1 MIFLCIFFIFNSDL
15 NKVKYDLTSS
25 ISRNYSYP
33 QNDVKFFSDFNDEKT
48 GPAHSINLTYISSE
62 SRQRLGGDVVVVFTV
77 VVDAMKQ
84 SEGLKA
90 RPNVFSKLIL
100 WFDMKIS
107 CSTSLH
113 EPLTFFPI
121 SVMTQEEKI
130 SIPLRI
136 LWKKG
141 DMKKMLNHQTAIW
154 SSIKKYIQY
163 HLEIHYALWYFQFET
178 NNNISNVTC
187 R

>member
-1 MIFLCIFFIFNSDL
+1 MYFFIFISDL

-33 QNDVKFFSDFNDEKT
+33 QNDVNFFSDFNDEKT
-48 GPAHSINLTYISSE
+48 GPAHSINLTYIISE
-62 SRQRLGGDVVVVFTV
+62 SRQRLGDVVVVSTV

-113 EPLTFFPI
+113 EPLSFFPI

-141 DMKKMLNHQTAIW
+141 DRKKMFNHQTAIW
-154 SSIKKYIQY
+154 SGIKKNTQY
-163 HLEIHYALWYFQFET
+163 YLEI
-178 NNNISNVTC
+178 N
-187 R
+187 

>member
-1 MIFLCIFFIFNSDL
+1 MIFLCIFFIFISDL

-62 SRQRLGGDVVVVFTV
+62 SRQRLCDEVVVSTV

-84 SEGLKA
+84 SAGLKA

-100 WFDMKIS
+100 WFDIKIS

-113 EPLTFFPI
+113 EPLSFFPI

-163 HLEIHYALWYFQFET
+163 YLEI
-178 NNNISNVTC
+178 N
-187 R
+187 

>member
-1 MIFLCIFFIFNSDL
+1 MIFSED
-15 NKVKYDLTSS
+15 S
-25 ISRNYSYP
+25 ILSMMHPKTLKKSP
-33 QNDVKFFSDFNDEKT
+33 QNDVNFFSDFNDEKT

-62 SRQRLGGDVVVVFTV
+62 SRQRLGGDVVVVSTV

-84 SEGLKA
+84 SAGLKA

-113 EPLTFFPI
+113 EPLSFFPI

-130 SIPLRI
+130 SIPLQN
-136 LWKKG
+136 LSK
-141 DMKKMLNHQTAIW
+141 DDSL
-154 SSIKKYIQY
+154 
-163 HLEIHYALWYFQFET
+163 
-178 NNNISNVTC
+178 SNWLTF
-187 R
+187 

>member
-1 MIFLCIFFIFNSDL
+1 MIFLCIFFIFISDL

-33 QNDVKFFSDFNDEKT
+33 QNDVNFFSDFNDEKT

-62 SRQRLGGDVVVVFTV
+62 SRQRLGGDVVVVSTV

-84 SEGLKA
+84 SAGLKA

-113 EPLTFFPI
+113 EPLSFFPI

-136 LWKKG
+136 L
-141 DMKKMLNHQTAIW
+141 
-154 SSIKKYIQY
+154 
-163 HLEIHYALWYFQFET
+163 
-178 NNNISNVTC
+178 
-187 R
+187 